1 VSVTLLHGGMDSTR
15 KSNKY
20 VNHLGG
26 HIRGDEKIGK
36 AEVRE
41 ELVAG
46 IVHDDIDDAA
56 GGGGGAVEGRP
67 RLRRLVH
74 ENPGGE
80 AAQAQDGVAARRLLA
95 PRADRQVASAHSYT
109 NYYRTCPFAYQI
121 AITNPLAPK
130 FGQGG
135 LKKTIYTLLVV

>member
-1 VSVTLLHGGMDSTR
+1 MMLGRVRHPSQRGMDSTR

-20 VNHLGG
+20 VNNLGG
-26 HIRGDEKIGK
+26 HIRGDEEIGQ

-46 IVHDDIDDAA
+46 IVHDNIDDAA
-56 GGGGGAVEGRP
+56 AVERGP

-80 AAQAQDGVAARRLLA
+80 AAQAQDGVAAGRLLA
-95 PRADRQVASAHSYT
+95 PRADRQVASAHS
-109 NYYRTCPFAYQI
+109 
-121 AITNPLAPK
+121 
-130 FGQGG
+130 
-135 LKKTIYTLLVV
+135 